1 MSINVDLWSAKFPSE
16 WFPLHSLF
24 PGPAVYVG
32 WASTQATVA
41 ALDPLVCKTWTIYP
55 QSRILTRRVYFR
67 LKYIRLHKENCPN
80 AMHGQLRLLS
90 PGKVSSRHRTA
101 IPNFVSPSETIAA
114 IIDHQTWQGDYL
126 WHQNASSVQ
135 CIDLY
140 LYSRSYRSYSYENN
154 KCSTIS
160 ETVQA
165 IPAKFDLKIVLLKV
179 YIMLSQPDDLAL
191 HSSSHA
197 QLRLKLDKMLNW
209 YYDST
214 VFKL

>member
-1 MSINVDLWSAKFPSE
+1 MSINVDSWSAKFPPE

-24 PGPAVYVG
+24 PGPTVYVG
-32 WASTQATVA
+32 WASKQATVA

-55 QSRILTRRVYFR
+55 QSRILTRRIYFR
-67 LKYIRLHKENCPN
+67 LKYFRLHNFFWSQCN
-80 AMHGQLRLLS
+80 ARTIRVAF
-90 PGKVSSRHRTA
+90 PGESDTQ
-101 IPNFVSPSETIAA
+101 PLPPPPPPPSETIAA

-126 WHQNASSVQ
+126 WHQNASSVNY
-135 CIDLY
+135 IDLY
-140 LYSRSYRSYSYENN
+140 LYSRSYISYSYENN

-165 IPAKFDLKIVLLKV
+165 IPAKFDWKVVLLKV

-197 QLRLKLDKMLNW
+197 QLRLKLDKC
-209 YYDST
+209 
-214 VFKL
+214 